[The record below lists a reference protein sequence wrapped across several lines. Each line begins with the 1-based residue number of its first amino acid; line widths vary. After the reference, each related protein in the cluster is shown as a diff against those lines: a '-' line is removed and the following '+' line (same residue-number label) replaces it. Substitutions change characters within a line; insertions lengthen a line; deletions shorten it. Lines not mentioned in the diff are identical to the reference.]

1 MTVVI
6 LWISLLIITLIVSF
20 IDTESMR
27 KLFTGLIITDIGLPI
42 VAYAMML
49 AYKYMSGKNKKLPL
63 SMLWHKGE
71 SFSVKGYSQ
80 SALLLAHNL
89 KIPQIKQNL
98 STQFNRIYFFYRKC
112 YFY

>member
-1 MTVVI
+1 MNNHSKIKRLAALTVVI

-49 AYKYMSGKNKKLPL
+49 AYKYMSGKK
-63 SMLWHKGE
+63 
-71 SFSVKGYSQ
+71 
-80 SALLLAHNL
+80 
-89 KIPQIKQNL
+89 
-98 STQFNRIYFFYRKC
+98 
-112 YFY
+112 